1 MIIILYSW
9 ACVKPYH
16 DTGMEAPHNLPRR
29 WMFSFYLHF
38 VSFVAV
44 APGNVCQRV
53 HTDISWLRL
62 PSGLLPRHGRLLG
75 PYIPWICKCAHESLL
90 VFQFNSLTVYPR
102 RFLHELNIT
111 PGMFFPTNRHSF
123 CAAISLCSFTRNHD
137 LVYISDHV
145 LRNELRHWTQFRIKA
160 F

>member
-29 WMFSFYLHF
+29 WMFFFHLHF

-90 VFQFNSLTVYPR
+90 VFLGPVIFRFKKRNFPFKKKWNSVSIPFHYWQR
-102 RFLHELNIT
+102 WIRWNHNISKESAVNG
-111 PGMFFPTNRHSF
+111 PSKWHN
-123 CAAISLCSFTRNHD
+123 
-137 LVYISDHV
+137 
-145 LRNELRHWTQFRIKA
+145 
-160 F
+160 